1 MGCTN
6 VGFRIHKR
14 RFWSKS
20 RDSYDKP
27 TFSHIKTD
35 VCALTK
41 SEKKIE
47 TTGLVSWMRWS
58 YTCLIVVAIE
68 FIQYVLALNTM
79 STVRCCSRCRCPGHT
94 AKKCNVFKPTGL
106 RYYEP
111 SGPGDLE
118 RQREYVAV
126 REINRIREQTAKPAM
141 TYYECINAWIARGND
156 PSRLREGR
164 VRHAALMHETQ
175 LAAIQ
180 EATQALERRSTA
192 AEEVLHGLLPGVQ
205 LLSPWRLTP
214 LPAEPQRTPTPTP
227 VVNQTRD
234 SAEVVEPPKIQVRE
248 AAVEETTCA
257 ICAENLTDCDK
268 YVTPCGHQFHGSC
281 AMKWIQRSKLCA
293 TCREPVIA

>member
-1 MGCTN
+1 
-6 VGFRIHKR
+6 
-14 RFWSKS
+14 
-20 RDSYDKP
+20 
-27 TFSHIKTD
+27 
-35 VCALTK
+35 
-41 SEKKIE
+41 
-47 TTGLVSWMRWS
+47 MRWF
-58 YTCLIVVAIE
+58 YACLIVVAIE
-68 FIQYVLALNTM
+68 FIQYVLAPNTM

-94 AKKCNVFKPTGL
+94 AKKCNVFKPDGL
-106 RYYEP
+106 RNYEP

-126 REINRIREQTAKPAM
+126 REISRIWAHTAKPAM

-180 EATQALERRSTA
+180 EATRALERR
-192 AEEVLHGLLPGVQ
+192 
-205 LLSPWRLTP
+205 PWRQAP

-281 AMKWIQRSKLCA
+281 AMKWMQRSKLCA